1 MPDVMDTS
9 LTFARND
16 AAAVTV
22 ARARPSSIAD
32 DKAMLRAAAE
42 LTRDLNP
49 PKPGIYWTDLLVSA
63 GIGYGALALAL
74 TLASPWAWL
83 AGVVAVLAL
92 YRAGSFIHEVSHIR
106 HASLPGFRLGWNLIA
121 GIPLLVPSF
130 MYEGVH
136 NLHHARTRY
145 GTVDDPEYL
154 PLASMKP
161 WTLPL
166 FILTSILAPVALI
179 VRYGVLTPLSL
190 VVPGM
195 HRMLVERYSSL
206 SINPAFRRR
215 AAEGEGAKLWW
226 RLEGACSIWAVTLI
240 VLIATGVFPLAKVG
254 IALAIT
260 SGVYVLNQVRTLV
273 AHLWDNHEG
282 EVMTVTAQYLDTVN
296 VPPPALLPVL
306 WAPVG
311 LRYHALHHLLPG
323 LAVPFA
329 GRGASALVEGAGN
342 GVAVSHRQ
350 LCGAAGVGRAAGA
363 IYDGR
368 ARLNRHPGLVPGS
381 TAQSETSFLGETWT
395 PARGRGDGAVY
406 SSVRISTASP
416 IMKNSRNGAHAAR
429 NGG

>member
-1 MPDVMDTS
+1 MDTS
-9 LTFARND
+9 LTFERPD
-16 AAAVTV
+16 AAAVADATRV
-22 ARARPSSIAD
+22 RLSSIAD

-49 PKPGIYWTDLLVSA
+49 PRPAVYWTDLIVSA
-63 GIGYGALALAL
+63 VIGYAALALAM
-74 TLASPWAWL
+74 TLPSVGWAIV

-145 GTVDDPEYL
+145 GTSEDPEYL

-161 WTLPL
+161 WTLPV
-166 FILTSILAPVALI
+166 FIVTSILAPFALI
-179 VRYGVLTPLSL
+179 IRYGVLTPLSL

-195 HRMLVERYSSL
+195 HRVLVERYSSL

-215 AAEGEGAKLWW
+215 APEGEAARLWW
-226 RLEGACSIWAVTLI
+226 MLEGACSVWAVTLI
-240 VLIATGVFPLAKVG
+240 VLVATGVFPLRMFA
-254 IALAIT
+254 IALVIT
-260 SGVYVLNQVRTLV
+260 SGVYVLNQIRTLV

-282 EVMTVTAQYLDTVN
+282 EAMSVTAQYLDTVN
-296 VPPPALLPVL
+296 VPPPAFLPVL

-323 LAVPFA
+323 LPYHSLAEAHRRLSKALGTESPYHV
-329 GRGASALVEGAGN
+329 ASYPGL
-342 GVAVSHRQ
+342 
-350 LCGAAGVGRAAGA
+350 
-363 IYDGR
+363 
-368 ARLNRHPGLVPGS
+368 PGLVARLVRSTMGS
-381 TAQSETSFLGETWT
+381 
-395 PARGRGDGAVY
+395 AR
-406 SSVRISTASP
+406 
-416 IMKNSRNGAHAAR
+416 
-429 NGG
+429 